1 MVHGEIFL
9 ETKSKKF
16 NVLMTFLRSIFLSG
30 LISVNISYIKITLE
44 KVLWN
49 LNDRVKEF
57 IFSS

>member
-1 MVHGEIFL
+1 MVHGDIFL

-30 LISVNISYIKITLE
+30 FFNISYIKITLE

>member
-1 MVHGEIFL
+1 MVHGDIFL

-16 NVLMTFLRSIFLSG
+16 NVLMTFLRFIFLSG
-30 LISVNISYIKITLE
+30 FFNISYIKITLE

>member
-30 LISVNISYIKITLE
+30 FFNISYIKITLE